1 MTKPGGRH
9 TCKNETR
16 FVTFYT
22 TQVFCIIRTWEN
34 TLSQSDRSR
43 TWSFSYCAFLPLPA
57 GVVHFKAN
65 CRKNRKLQNQ
75 LDCLATFL
83 SSFLS
88 YFCVIL
94 LSQIVTLHSNFKVEN
109 QLFNVLRRSLP
120 LTDRSFCS
128 LESVGRL
135 LIPGLVITP
144 RGY

>member
-1 MTKPGGRH
+1 MKHVLSHFIPHRFSVSSEHGRIH
-9 TCKNETR
+9 CLNL
-16 FVTFYT
+16 
-22 TQVFCIIRTWEN
+22 IG
-34 TLSQSDRSR
+34 
-43 TWSFSYCAFLPLPA
+43 A
-57 GVVHFKAN
+57 GLGVSLTVLFFPCLQELYISKQTAE
-65 CRKNRKLQNQ
+65 KNRKLQNQ

>member
-34 TLSQSDRSR
+34 TLSQPDRSR

-128 LESVGRL
+128 LQSVGRL